1 MNSPTLNTH
10 LTGAGLAAF
19 LTGLGLRL
27 SRRLARRLGP
37 LRAAQSLGRYLLRES
52 SLFSAMPRRLVRHRG
67 HIWAVPDLPPLD
79 TDAFLDCLE
88 REVSCAAGHSR
99 PRPVTAIISLT
110 GRCPHHCAYCYVDAA
125 LREAPEPS
133 VDLLADTIT
142 ELVGLGVYT
151 FHLSGGE
158 PALRSGDVLTLLGR
172 VRRSGLRFW
181 MLSTGTGLDFER
193 LSALARAGL
202 SGVMISLDSHDLV
215 HVNRLKGRD
224 DAFNTAVAAMRDA
237 RRAGLLVAVNAVI
250 GRPLLGEAAFL
261 RFMETVGGLG
271 ASFVNCYAPR
281 RQSAPLPPELKP
293 FSIAEYRLLDRL
305 TRRCNASGAGLPL
318 AFTPDLWEAV
328 RGCQGGA
335 GFLYIDPAG
344 QVRRCPFLSR
354 SYGNIRDGSL
364 ALMLD
369 RMQADPDREVCE
381 GNRILTE
388 ALATRKR
395 RLR

>member
-1 MNSPTLNTH
+1 LNSPILNSY
-10 LTGAGLAAF
+10 LTGAGFAAF
-19 LTGLGLRL
+19 HVGLGLRL
-27 SRRLARRLGP
+27 ARRLARRLGP

-67 HIWAVPDLPPLD
+67 HVWAVPDLPPLD
-79 TDAFLDCLE
+79 TEAFLDCLE

-133 VDLLADTIT
+133 VDLLADTVT
-142 ELVGLGVYT
+142 ELAGLGVFT

-158 PALRSGDVLTLLGR
+158 PALRSDDVLTLLGR
-172 VRRSGLRFW
+172 IRRTGLRFW
-181 MLSTGTGLDFER
+181 MLSTGTGLDFDR

-202 SGVMISLDSHDLV
+202 SGVMISLDSPDLA
-215 HVNRLKGRD
+215 HVNRLKGSEHAF
-224 DAFNTAVAAMRDA
+224 DAAVAAMRDA
-237 RRAGLLVAVNAVI
+237 RRAGLLVAVNAVMS
-250 GRPLLGEAAFL
+250 RPLLGEAAFF
-261 RFMETVGGLG
+261 RFIETVGGHG

-281 RQSAPLPPELKP
+281 RQTEPLPEELMP
-293 FSIAEYRLLDRL
+293 FSLDEYRRLDRL

-364 ALMLD
+364 ALILD
-369 RMQADPDREVCE
+369 RMLADPHREVCE
-381 GNRILTE
+381 GNRLLTE
-388 ALATRKR
+388 ALTSRKR
-395 RLR
+395 